1 MAYIIER
8 VIGIG
13 FPATGCEKFYRNALL
28 DLKAFLDKYHS
39 EYKIYNLCI
48 EKKNLSKGLLDR

>member
-48 EKKNLSKGLLDR
+48 EKKEFIQRIIG